1 MTRPV
6 QWSREALDDLKQQL
20 AYIAAD
26 NPVAARRVAD
36 LIRGAGAALGK
47 MPTGRPGRVSGSYE
61 KVVTGLPYII
71 AYSLTVQAGRE
82 FISIVRVIHTSR
94 DWQPEEW
101 PE

>member
-1 MTRPV
+1 MTRAV

-26 NPVAARRVAD
+26 NPAAAGRVAD
-36 LIRGAGAALGK
+36 RIRDTGAALGK
-47 MPTGRPGRVSGSYE
+47 MPTGRAGRVSGSYE

-71 AYSLTVQAGRE
+71 AYSLTAPVDRE
-82 FISIVRVIHTSR
+82 VISIIRVIHTSR
-94 DWQPEEW
+94 DWQPEDW